1 MDFRGFSISTWM
13 SMNLWP
19 ENLNTHVHDFRVV
32 HGIVETLNWP
42 HVGLTPEDQWN
53 CLPCRGTP
61 RSYRNR
67 FQIFFDWTINELR
80 YVPMMD
86 LIFFDQKPWSHTRH
100 LKVSEGIRAGH
111 LEPMLRPGGPLD
123 GTEFPVGR
131 EDEGSGL
138 SIPDQVCRFHSFKT
152 LKAVIN
158 LPKLKMRS
166 LHFWVWTNCLYK
178 LKYDYKTT
186 TYLKHIYI

>member
-1 MDFRGFSISTWM
+1 MARKFKH
-13 SMNLWP
+13 
-19 ENLNTHVHDFRVV
+19 THVHDFRVV

-86 LIFFDQKPWSHTRH
+86 LFFSIKNHGLTPGIRRY
-100 LKVSEGIRAGH
+100 LKVSGLAIWSQCCDQEGH
-111 LEPMLRPGGPLD
+111 STEPSSQSEEK
-123 GTEFPVGR
+123 TKVVGWA
-131 EDEGSGL
+131 S
-138 SIPDQVCRFHSFKT
+138 PDQVCRFHSFKT

-186 TYLKHIYI
+186 TYLKHIYIVRNM

>member
-1 MDFRGFSISTWM
+1 MFLDAVKHGFSWVLHIYM
-13 SMNLWP
+13 NEHESMARKFKH
-19 ENLNTHVHDFRVV
+19 THVHDFRVV

-86 LIFFDQKPWSHTRH
+86 FLFLIKNHGLTPGISLQWI
-100 LKVSEGIRAGH
+100 LEGIWRYQGWPFGANAATRRVTRRNRV
-111 LEPMLRPGGPLD
+111 PSRK
-123 GTEFPVGR
+123 R
-131 EDEGSGL
+131 
-138 SIPDQVCRFHSFKT
+138 R
-152 LKAVIN
+152 
-158 LPKLKMRS
+158 RR
-166 LHFWVWTNCLYK
+166 
-178 LKYDYKTT
+178 
-186 TYLKHIYI
+186 